1 MAALTVKHVL
11 DAGTLPASQNSS
23 ASDTADLGTGHS
35 NFLVYQNTGG
45 SAVSVVITPTQVLSN
60 GTLYPAKTWT
70 VAATTG
76 VAWIPLRKEY
86 DDGTG
91 NNTVTVTVVSGSG
104 ATLQVTLVK
113 VDF

>member
-23 ASDTADLGTGHS
+23 TSDTADLGTGHS
-35 NFLVYQNTGG
+35 NFLVYKNTGG
-45 SAVSVVITPTQVLSN
+45 SDALVTITPVATLSN
-60 GTLYPAKTWT
+60 GSLYPAKSWT
-70 VAATTG
+70 VVATSG
-76 VAWIPLRKEY
+76 VMWIPLRKEY

-91 NNTVTVTVVSGSG
+91 NNTVTVVATNFG